1 MKYIIVSDGILEQ
14 EVIFSEGLTHSDVYK
29 YSGQIRSA
37 GFCSPR
43 SYVNKDLDEEQI
55 VWRCWG
61 GSESLGI
68 KSRGEEDEKILNR
81 SSRQW

>member
-14 EVIFSEGLTHSDVYK
+14 GIVFSEGLSHNDVYK

-37 GFCSPR
+37 GFCSPH
-43 SYVNKDLDEEQI
+43 SYVDKEWGEEQI
-55 VWRCWG
+55 VWSCWG
-61 GSESLGI
+61 GSESLGM

-81 SSRQW
+81 SSR